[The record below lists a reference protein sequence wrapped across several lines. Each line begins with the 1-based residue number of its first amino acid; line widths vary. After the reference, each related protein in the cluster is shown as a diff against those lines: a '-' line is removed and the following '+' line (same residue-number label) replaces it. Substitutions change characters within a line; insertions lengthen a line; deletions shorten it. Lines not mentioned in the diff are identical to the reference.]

1 MSGFPLLTTIVL
13 APVAGALMIL
23 LIPEKEERIIK
34 ITAAVATFVSLVLS
48 IYAFVAYDQEL
59 GGLQFLQDIIWVDRL
74 GISYSVGVDGISL
87 PLVLLTAIVIFSGVF
102 ASWDMH
108 YRVKEFFIFLLILV
122 AGVFGVFISRDL
134 FFFYLFFEVAV
145 IPMYVLIGVWGSTVK
160 NMQP

>member
-1 MSGFPLLTTIVL
+1 M
-13 APVAGALMIL
+13 
-23 LIPEKEERIIK
+23 
-34 ITAAVATFVSLVLS
+34 
-48 IYAFVAYDQEL
+48 

-145 IPMYVLIGVWGSTVK
+145 IPMYVLIGVWGSTRKEYAAMKLTLYLLVGSAFALIGSSLCIYMPEARHLGFGTF
-160 NMQP
+160 NIMQLSTVQFDVSFQDSLSS